1 MKENVVMLSAA
12 KHLITCRGGL
22 KARPSASCRGGLKT
36 RPSRIS
42 QHSPSLSAFGAF
54 VLLSFS
60 NFKSQ
65 ISNSR
70 FLLATRHAPLA
81 TAAAFLACMLFLLA
95 PSAAAQA
102 TPALTI
108 DEEVTAFSFSSDGR
122 IAFAVRNVFGVRKL
136 QLQRDDIWVATMDG
150 KKTRIV
156 EGKKRFVGP
165 TPFSYS
171 IQSLRWSPDGSR
183 LAVEMYI
190 SSMTGER
197 GETKEGYAT
206 WLLDA
211 AGKEIKIAQ
220 GPGLIEEAANSA
232 WLADGVTVAF
242 IHEAV
247 QPKLLF
253 DIRTMRAASAGG
265 ESPFPELTFS
275 AVAWSISTARG
286 SAAVA
291 VERNATL
298 SGAFRLVWLDLQ
310 KKERRELAQL
320 AGYVGQLSV
329 SPSGKLVAYFRD
341 QESLEI
347 REVARPDRVGR
358 VRVGYGA
365 FAWAGDEE
373 RILIKRGTFDTGPRG
388 SGRRSGSLAWLK
400 LPPLEAPPAAAS
412 SVAKDSSAP
421 AKALPAPPRTFP
433 ASAEKVLPAAELQPA
448 MSGLL
453 FQSFAISPDGRWL
466 GVTAPGSRPLQIFPL
481 R

>member
-1 MKENVVMLSAA
+1 LFCLCLA
-12 KHLITCRGGL
+12 L
-22 KARPSASCRGGLKT
+22 ASFALVFAG
-36 RPSRIS
+36 
-42 QHSPSLSAFGAF
+42 SLSAQT
-54 VLLSFS
+54 S
-60 NFKSQ
+60 
-65 ISNSR
+65 
-70 FLLATRHAPLA
+70 
-81 TAAAFLACMLFLLA
+81 
-95 PSAAAQA
+95 
-102 TPALTI
+102 PALTI
-108 DEEVTAFSFSSDGR
+108 DEEVTAFAFASDGR

-171 IQSLRWSPDGSR
+171 IQSLHWSPDGSR

-190 SSMTGER
+190 SAMTDER

-220 GPGLIEEAANSA
+220 GPGLIEEAANST

-253 DIRTMRAASAGG
+253 DIRTLRAASAGG
-265 ESPFPELTFS
+265 ETPFPELTFS
-275 AVAWSISTARG
+275 AVAWSISPARG

-298 SGAFRLVWLDLQ
+298 SGSIRLVWLDLQ

-320 AGYVGQLSV
+320 AGYVGQLSI
-329 SPSGKLVAYFRD
+329 SPSGKFVAYFRD
-341 QESLEI
+341 QETLEV
-347 REVARPDRVGR
+347 REVSHPDRVGR

-365 FAWAGDEE
+365 FAWAADEE
-373 RILIKRGTFDTGPRG
+373 RILIKRGTFDTTARG

-400 LPPLEAPPAAAS
+400 LPPLEAPPPATAS
-412 SVAKDSSAP
+412 SAAKDSTAAS
-421 AKALPAPPRTFP
+421 AKAVPAPPKTFP
-433 ASAEKVLPAAELQPA
+433 ASAENVLPDAELQPA

-453 FQSFAISPDGRWL
+453 FQTFAISPDGRWL
-466 GVTAPGSRPLQIFPL
+466 GVTAPGSRPFQVFPI

>member
-1 MKENVVMLSAA
+1 
-12 KHLITCRGGL
+12 
-22 KARPSASCRGGLKT
+22 
-36 RPSRIS
+36 
-42 QHSPSLSAFGAF
+42 
-54 VLLSFS
+54 
-60 NFKSQ
+60 
-65 ISNSR
+65 
-70 FLLATRHAPLA
+70 
-81 TAAAFLACMLFLLA
+81 
-95 PSAAAQA
+95 
-102 TPALTI
+102 
-108 DEEVTAFSFSSDGR
+108 
-122 IAFAVRNVFGVRKL
+122 
-136 QLQRDDIWVATMDG
+136 
-150 KKTRIV
+150 
-156 EGKKRFVGP
+156 
-165 TPFSYS
+165 
-171 IQSLRWSPDGSR
+171 
-183 LAVEMYI
+183 
-190 SSMTGER
+190 MTSER

-211 AGKEIKIAQ
+211 GGKEIKIAQ

-265 ESPFPELTFS
+265 ETPFPELTFS
-275 AVAWSISTARG
+275 AVAWSISSARG

-291 VERNATL
+291 IERNENL
-298 SGAFRLVWLDLQ
+298 SGSIRLVWLDLQ

-329 SPSGKLVAYFRD
+329 SPSGKFVAYFRD
-341 QESLEI
+341 QETLEV
-347 REVARPDRVGR
+347 REVSRPDRVGR

-373 RILIKRGTFDTGPRG
+373 RILIKRGTFDTSARG

-412 SVAKDSSAP
+412 SAAKDSTAASAKTSP
-421 AKALPAPPRTFP
+421 SPPKTFP
-433 ASAEKVLPAAELQPA
+433 ASAEKVLPDAELQPA

-466 GVTAPGSRPLQIFPL
+466 GVTAPGSRPFQVFPL